1 MTRKRSKPLVSQVVG
16 VPGDVVEQGARR
28 APVLVGEGLVHAL
41 LRVVA
46 RGNGVPPVLHRS
58 AVSTMDGMRR
68 QSGAYV
74 VACCFLFSMFLFLLY
89 TVAVAGLQQP
99 AGPSGD
105 FACRTAL
112 EMQGD
117 HTCERGLLNE

>member
-46 RGNGVPPVLHRS
+46 RGNGVPPVFHRS
-58 AVSTMDGMRR
+58 AAVSMMDGMRR

-74 VACCFLFSMFLFLLY
+74 VACCFLFSMF
-89 TVAVAGLQQP
+89 
-99 AGPSGD
+99 
-105 FACRTAL
+105 
-112 EMQGD
+112 
-117 HTCERGLLNE
+117 